1 MLLDQA
7 LVAEDGDAGNGVHG
21 LLVHEADELRDVVNV
36 DLMLA
41 QERML
46 EGDGDAAIG
55 VFDVEVDRITSYFA
69 PVADNAKSVIAGGHD
84 AGQVDRADFEVFG
97 DGDGLLDDGRGE
109 NSGNDYVFVGFED
122 IGSMVSVRFPVD
134 LADGFGELRGG
145 QVRGLVQ
152 IPMREGGDALATL
165 RGVYLGAGGGRG
177 WQRRNV
183 GGLDGRDA
191 GRV

>member
-7 LVAEDGDAGNGVHG
+7 LVAEDGDAGNGVHV

-46 EGDGDAAIG
+46 EGDGNAAVG
-55 VFDVEVDRITSYFA
+55 VFDVEDDRIASYFA

-84 AGQVDRADFEVFG
+84 ASQVDGADFEVLG

-109 NSGNDYVFVGFED
+109 NSGNDYVFVGFKD
-122 IGSMVSVRFPVD
+122 IGFTVPVRFPVA
-134 LADGFGELRGG
+134 LADGLGELGGG
-145 QVRGLVQ
+145 QVRSLVQ
-152 IPMREGGDALATL
+152 IPMRDRGDALAAL
-165 RGVYLGAGGGRG
+165 RGVYLCAGGGRG
-177 WQRRNV
+177 LQRGNV
-183 GGLDGRDA
+183 G
-191 GRV
+191 